1 MHCRECK
8 CYLLPSIDL
17 LDKIDCRFLNPF
29 SFEISVI
36 KEISMT
42 AYALTMMA
50 ISIIFVFILR
60 KNTLRKSNSFLS
72 RLNYKHS

>member
-17 LDKIDCRFLNPF
+17 FDKIDCRFLNPF

-50 ISIIFVFILR
+50 ISIIFVFIITIIGIAL
-60 KNTLRKSNSFLS
+60 
-72 RLNYKHS
+72 

>member
-29 SFEISVI
+29 SFEISAI

-42 AYALTMMA
+42 AYALTIKGNPINA
-50 ISIIFVFILR
+50 SYAQ
-60 KNTLRKSNSFLS
+60 NEHSNQLS
-72 RLNYKHS
+72 R

>member
-1 MHCRECK
+1 M
-8 CYLLPSIDL
+8 LPSIDL
-17 LDKIDCRFLNPF
+17 FDKIDCRFLNPF
-29 SFEISVI
+29 SFKISVI

-60 KNTLRKSNSFLS
+60 KNT
-72 RLNYKHS
+72 